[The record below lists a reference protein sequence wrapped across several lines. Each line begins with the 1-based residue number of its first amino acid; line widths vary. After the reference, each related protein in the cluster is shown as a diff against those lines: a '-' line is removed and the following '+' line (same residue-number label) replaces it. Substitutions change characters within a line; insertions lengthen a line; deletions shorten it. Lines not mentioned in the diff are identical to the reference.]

1 MTSIIELNGVK
12 IRRRERD
19 RGIIRE
25 VFMENAYGIE
35 EVPEGSLVIDVG
47 AHIGTVTLR
56 CAVERGCRVYAYE
69 PNVESF
75 ALLAENVQLNHLG
88 DRVKCFNQAIGRDR
102 EIRDFYF
109 ERSSGS
115 SSFYL
120 GDNPD
125 FADRNLKVEKI
136 QCITLK
142 DIFEDNDVTFCD
154 VLKID
159 CEEAE
164 REIFNDEASP
174 YFKRVGYLILE
185 WHNYDG
191 HIYAKYMRRLGFT
204 VKLTGCGDPPPPYDP
219 TFARGMLHAWRQA
232 V

>member
-1 MTSIIELNGVK
+1 
-12 IRRRERD
+12 
-19 RGIIRE
+19 
-25 VFMENAYGIE
+25 MENAYGIE

-88 DRVKCFNQAIGRDR
+88 DRVKCFNQAIGRHR
-102 EIRDFYF
+102 EIRDFYV
-109 ERSSGS
+109 EPSSGS

-191 HIYAKYMRRLGFT
+191 HIYAKYMRRLGFS

-219 TFARGMLHAWRQA
+219 TFARGMLHAWRPT